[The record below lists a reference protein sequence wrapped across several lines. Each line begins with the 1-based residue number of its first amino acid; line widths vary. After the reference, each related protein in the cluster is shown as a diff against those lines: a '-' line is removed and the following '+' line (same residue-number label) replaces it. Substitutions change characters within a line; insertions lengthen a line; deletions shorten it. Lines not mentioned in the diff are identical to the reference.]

1 MKRLICAVTFLLY
14 AVAGAQAKVYQS
26 IEELP
31 TTTKPFDFIVAGG
44 GTAGSVIAS
53 RLSENRRFNVLLV
66 EAGPDNAGVIELIIP
81 AWGPRRDNAQ
91 YDWPYISTP
100 QPGLNGRTL
109 AVPRGHV
116 LGGSSSINGMVY
128 TRGSADDFDNWGRVT
143 GDPGWSWKAL
153 WPYIKRHEQWV
164 QPAGGRDPSGQF
176 DPSVHGYKGKVSVSL
191 PWNGPTDHDNRTARN
206 AELQKEFPVILDP
219 NAGKPIGITWMQ
231 STIGNG
237 ERSSAATAYLGSDVR
252 ERPNLTILL
261 NTYITRL
268 LPVKASSRSL
278 DIRSIEI
285 APRRGG
291 STRILSAAK
300 EIILSGG
307 VIGTPQVL
315 LNSGIGNKTEL
326 EALGIPPLLNLP
338 DVGQGL
344 TDHVATNVAWTVIPP
359 NTTTIDETAALAMWQ
374 QNRTGP
380 LTERFTHQI
389 LWSRF
394 QPDSSIFKE
403 FKDPSTG
410 PTSPHIEMP
419 LGSGPGGSFCLL
431 TPHSRGSVK
440 LRSKNPF
447 DNPLIDLG
455 LLSHPFDM
463 AALKEGIRILKKF
476 YSSAAWDGYIT
487 GFRGPDPD
495 NLSDEEFEKI
505 IRDSAFTFLHP
516 VGTASM
522 SSKKSK
528 RGVVDHELKLKG
540 ATGIRI
546 VDASVFPYVLTAH
559 TQAAVYILAERAAD
573 LIRDAW

>member
-1 MKRLICAVTFLLY
+1 MSSEETEASSSLRKLIMERLAYAVTFLFC

-53 RLSENRRFNVLLV
+53 RLSENDRFNVLLV
-66 EAGPDNAGVIELIIP
+66 EAGPDNTGVLELIMP
-81 AWGPRRDNAQ
+81 GWPGQKNLSK
-91 YDWPYISTP
+91 YDWAYTSTP

-109 AVPRGHV
+109 DIPRGHV

-143 GDPGWSWKAL
+143 GDPGWSWKSL
-153 WPYIKRHEQWV
+153 WPYIMRHEKWV
-164 QPAGGRDPSGQF
+164 QPAGGRDPAGQF
-176 DPSVHGYKGKVSVSL
+176 DPRVHGYRGKVSVSL
-191 PWNGPTDHDNRTARN
+191 PWNDPTDHDNRTAKN
-206 AELQKEFPVILDP
+206 AELQKEFPVILDQ

-261 NTYITRL
+261 NTYITRV
-268 LPVKASSRSL
+268 LPAKASSRL
-278 DIRSIEI
+278 HDFRSIEI

-291 STRILSAAK
+291 PTRLLTAVN
-300 EIILSGG
+300 EIIVSGG
-307 VIGTPQVL
+307 VIGTPQIL

-338 DVGQGL
+338 DVGQAII
-344 TDHVATNVAWTVIPP
+344 DQAT
-359 NTTTIDETAALAMWQ
+359 ALAMWQ
-374 QNRTGP
+374 ENRTGP
-380 LTERFTHQI
+380 LTEMFTHQI
-389 LWSRF
+389 LWSRI
-394 QPDSSIFKE
+394 QPDSPIFKE

-410 PTSPHIEMP
+410 PTSPHVEMP
-419 LGSGPGGSFCLL
+419 LDSAQSGYLCLL

-447 DNPLIDLG
+447 DVPIIDLG
-455 LLSHPFDM
+455 LLTHPFDL
-463 AALKEGIRILKKF
+463 AAIKEGIRIVKKF
-476 YSSAAWDGYIT
+476 YSSAAWDGFIT
-487 GFRGPDPD
+487 GFRGPDPAT
-495 NLSDEEFEKI
+495 LSNEEFEKI
-505 IRDSAFTFLHP
+505 VRDNAITFLHP

-522 SSKKSK
+522 SSKNSK

-546 VDASVFPYVLTAH
+546 VDASVF
-559 TQAAVYILAERAAD
+559 AAVYILAERAAD
-573 LIRDAW
+573 LIREAW

>member
-1 MKRLICAVTFLLY
+1 
-14 AVAGAQAKVYQS
+14 
-26 IEELP
+26 
-31 TTTKPFDFIVAGG
+31 
-44 GTAGSVIAS
+44 
-53 RLSENRRFNVLLV
+53 
-66 EAGPDNAGVIELIIP
+66 
-81 AWGPRRDNAQ
+81 
-91 YDWPYISTP
+91 
-100 QPGLNGRTL
+100 
-109 AVPRGHV
+109 
-116 LGGSSSINGMVY
+116 MVY

-153 WPYIKRHEQWV
+153 WPYIKRNEKWV

-176 DPSVHGYKGKVSVSL
+176 DPRVHGYKGKVSVSL
-191 PWNGPTDHDNRTARN
+191 PWSGPTDRDNRTAQN
-206 AELQKEFPVILDP
+206 AELQKEFPVILDQ
-219 NAGKPIGITWMQ
+219 NEGKPIGITWMQ

-252 ERPNLTILL
+252 ERPNLTILV
-261 NTYITRL
+261 NTYVTRL
-268 LPVKASSRSL
+268 LPVKASNRSL
-278 DIRSIEI
+278 DVRSIEI
-285 APRRGG
+285 APRRGAG
-291 STRILSAAK
+291 STRILSAAN

-307 VIGTPQVL
+307 VIGTPQIL

-326 EALGIPPLLNLP
+326 EALDIPSLLNLP

-344 TDHVATNVAWTVIPP
+344 TEHVTTNVAWTVIPS
-359 NTTTIDETAALAMWQ
+359 NTTTIDEATALAMWQ
-374 QNRTGP
+374 KNRTGP
-380 LTERFTHQI
+380 LTELWSHQI
-389 LWSRF
+389 LWSRIRS
-394 QPDSSIFKE
+394 DSSVFKE

-419 LGSGPGGSFCLL
+419 LGSAQNGGVCLL

-447 DNPLIDLG
+447 DAPIIDLG
-455 LLSHPFDM
+455 LLSHPFDL
-463 AALKEGIRILKKF
+463 AAIKEGIRIVKKF

-495 NLSDEEFEKI
+495 KLSNEDFEKVV
-505 IRDSAFTFLHP
+505 RDTATGFAHP

-522 SSKKSK
+522 SSKNSK

-540 ATGIRI
+540 AAGIRI
-546 VDASVFPYVLTAH
+546 VDASVFPYVLAAH

>member
-1 MKRLICAVTFLLY
+1 M
-14 AVAGAQAKVYQS
+14 
-26 IEELP
+26 
-31 TTTKPFDFIVAGG
+31 
-44 GTAGSVIAS
+44 
-53 RLSENRRFNVLLV
+53 
-66 EAGPDNAGVIELIIP
+66 
-81 AWGPRRDNAQ
+81 
-91 YDWPYISTP
+91 
-100 QPGLNGRTL
+100 
-109 AVPRGHV
+109 
-116 LGGSSSINGMVY
+116 
-128 TRGSADDFDNWGRVT
+128 SA
-143 GDPGWSWKAL
+143 
-153 WPYIKRHEQWV
+153 
-164 QPAGGRDPSGQF
+164 
-176 DPSVHGYKGKVSVSL
+176 
-191 PWNGPTDHDNRTARN
+191 
-206 AELQKEFPVILDP
+206 
-219 NAGKPIGITWMQ
+219 
-231 STIGNG
+231 
-237 ERSSAATAYLGSDVR
+237 
-252 ERPNLTILL
+252 
-261 NTYITRL
+261 
-268 LPVKASSRSL
+268 
-278 DIRSIEI
+278 
-285 APRRGG
+285 G

-307 VIGTPQVL
+307 VIGTPQIL

-326 EALGIPPLLNLP
+326 ETLGIPPLLNLP

-344 TDHVATNVAWTVIPP
+344 TDHVATTIAWTVIPP
-359 NTTTIDETAALAMWQ
+359 NTPTIDETTALAMWQ
-374 QNRTGP
+374 ENRTGP
-380 LTERFTHQI
+380 LTEKFTHQI

-419 LGSGPGGSFCLL
+419 LGSDSGPAGTFCLL

-447 DNPLIDLG
+447 DDPLIDLG

-463 AALKEGIRILKKF
+463 AALKEGIRIFKKF
-476 YSSAAWDGYIT
+476 YSSSAWDGYIT
-487 GFRGPDPD
+487 GFQGPDPD

-505 IRDSAFTFLHP
+505 IRDSAFTYLHP

-546 VDASVFPYVLTAH
+546 VDASVFPYILTAH

>member
-1 MKRLICAVTFLLY
+1 M
-14 AVAGAQAKVYQS
+14 
-26 IEELP
+26 
-31 TTTKPFDFIVAGG
+31 
-44 GTAGSVIAS
+44 
-53 RLSENRRFNVLLV
+53 
-66 EAGPDNAGVIELIIP
+66 
-81 AWGPRRDNAQ
+81 
-91 YDWPYISTP
+91 
-100 QPGLNGRTL
+100 
-109 AVPRGHV
+109 
-116 LGGSSSINGMVY
+116 
-128 TRGSADDFDNWGRVT
+128 SA
-143 GDPGWSWKAL
+143 
-153 WPYIKRHEQWV
+153 
-164 QPAGGRDPSGQF
+164 
-176 DPSVHGYKGKVSVSL
+176 
-191 PWNGPTDHDNRTARN
+191 
-206 AELQKEFPVILDP
+206 
-219 NAGKPIGITWMQ
+219 
-231 STIGNG
+231 
-237 ERSSAATAYLGSDVR
+237 
-252 ERPNLTILL
+252 
-261 NTYITRL
+261 
-268 LPVKASSRSL
+268 
-278 DIRSIEI
+278 
-285 APRRGG
+285 G

-307 VIGTPQVL
+307 VIGTPQIL

-326 EALGIPPLLNLP
+326 ETLGIPPLLNLP

-344 TDHVATNVAWTVIPP
+344 TDHVATTIAWTVIPS
-359 NTTTIDETAALAMWQ
+359 NTPTIDETTALAMWQ
-374 QNRTGP
+374 ENRTGP
-380 LTERFTHQI
+380 LTEKFTHQI

-419 LGSGPGGSFCLL
+419 LGSDSGPAGTFCLL

-447 DNPLIDLG
+447 DDPLIDLG

-463 AALKEGIRILKKF
+463 AALKEGF
-476 YSSAAWDGYIT
+476 Q
-487 GFRGPDPD
+487 GPDPD

-505 IRDSAFTFLHP
+505 IRDSAFTYLHP

-546 VDASVFPYVLTAH
+546 VDASVFPYILTAH